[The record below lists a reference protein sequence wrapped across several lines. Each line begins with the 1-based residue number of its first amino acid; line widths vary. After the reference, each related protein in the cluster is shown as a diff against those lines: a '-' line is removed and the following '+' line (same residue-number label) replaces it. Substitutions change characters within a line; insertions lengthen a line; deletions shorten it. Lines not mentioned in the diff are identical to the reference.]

1 MENTEPTKE
10 AIVEQEAAVP
20 RSSREPL
27 LGALLFGVLLIVTLA
42 AIGGAGYA
50 AYSGWKSGK
59 ERSARPSIAELAVK
73 EREADPAPEAVAPAS
88 APETA
93 AQPAADAKSKEISVM
108 NGGAAKGTAGTV
120 AEMLK
125 QAGFTKVTAGNT
137 VKDYTGTVV
146 YYAAGLEKEAA
157 SLKEALIKKYPTV
170 SVSPAVA
177 GNKETSMA
185 PLTVIIGK

>member
-1 MENTEPTKE
+1 MPENEP
-10 AIVEQEAAVP
+10 IEQPVADSAVP
-20 RSSREPL
+20 SRPSREPL
-27 LGALLFGVLLIVTLA
+27 LGAMLFGLLLIVTLA

-73 EREADPAPEAVAPAS
+73 EREADPAPEAAAPAT
-88 APETA
+88 AAEAA
-93 AQPAADAKSKEISVM
+93 AQPAVDAKSKDVSVM

-157 SLKEALIKKYPTV
+157 SLKEALIKKYPAA

-185 PLTVIIGK
+185 SLTVIIGK